1 MNSKEF
7 LHIISAILLLAIVS
21 GFGFALSQD
30 YGSMSKILL
39 FSALIIS
46 VSVFS
51 KKLIAYLLDADVEHK
66 LWTMSRFGW
75 KSNYKLKTEIPAGII
90 FPLFFSFFSL
100 GLIKFLA
107 FLTYET
113 KALKHRAARRF
124 GYYSYTE
131 MTEWHNGVIGA
142 AGLVAVLLLSF
153 ISYFPGFELLTKLA
167 AFYAISNMLP
177 ISNLDGTQIFF
188 GSRILY
194 ITMLI
199 ITAIFFLYAAIL
211 L

>member
-1 MNSKEF
+1 
-7 LHIISAILLLAIVS
+7 
-21 GFGFALSQD
+21 
-30 YGSMSKILL
+30 
-39 FSALIIS
+39 
-46 VSVFS
+46 
-51 KKLIAYLLDADVEHK
+51 
-66 LWTMSRFGW
+66 
-75 KSNYKLKTEIPAGII
+75 
-90 FPLFFSFFSL
+90 
-100 GLIKFLA
+100 
-107 FLTYET
+107 
-113 KALKHRAARRF
+113 
-124 GYYSYTE
+124 